1 MFHSNFVIYP
11 PILNSFYK
19 IKILFLTPFVSF
31 ATKIK
36 ILLKQVVFM
45 NLLLVANILW
55 IFDEIFFPNYK
66 KVQIKKPIF
75 LVGGFRTGTTI
86 IHRSLY
92 EKRQNFISPRFLE
105 LLFPFLCVQYF
116 FDFLEYCDTSY
127 KTSFIAG
134 IDSSLLK
141 FFGKKI
147 MSKHFISYDTP
158 EEDDI
163 LLSTYMGLGWYNI
176 VQFPLFES
184 WKTIGNLSLLSDQ
197 EKKRA
202 GSFYHQCMQK
212 ILFRRGQKSRGQEK
226 QFLNKTHLIA
236 LYPFWKIQYPDA
248 NFFLIERNQTEAFHS
263 FILLNQFTNE
273 RFFNLQYSE
282 QEYKQY
288 HSLFWKESELAK
300 KKIECTG
307 TVLLED
313 FCKNK
318 EAELS
323 SILRRIE

>member
-11 PILNSFYK
+11 SILTSFFK

-31 ATKIK
+31 PTKIR
-36 ILLKQVVFM
+36 ILLKQFVFIHF
-45 NLLLVANILW
+45 LFVANILW
-55 IFDEIFFPNYK
+55 IFDEIFFSNYK

-75 LVGGFRTGTTI
+75 LLGGFRTGTTI

-105 LLFPFLCVQYF
+105 LLFPFLSIQYF

-127 KTSFIAG
+127 KTSFIAS
-134 IDSSLLK
+134 IDSLLFN

-197 EKKRA
+197 EKKRT

-212 ILFRRGQKSRGQEK
+212 ILFRRGQEK

-236 LYPFWKIQYPDA
+236 LYPFWKMQYPDA
-248 NFFLIERNQTEAFHS
+248 NFFLIERNFTEAFHS

-282 QEYKQY
+282 HEYKK
-288 HSLFWKESELAK
+288 HHMLFWKELELEK

-318 EAELS
+318 DETLDF
-323 SILRRIE
+323 ILRKIE

>member
-1 MFHSNFVIYP
+1 M
-11 PILNSFYK
+11 
-19 IKILFLTPFVSF
+19 KIL
-31 ATKIK
+31 A
-36 ILLKQVVFM
+36 KQVVFI
-45 NLLLVANILW
+45 NFLVLVNILW

-66 KVQIKKPIF
+66 QVQIKKPIF
-75 LVGGFRTGTTI
+75 LLGGFRTGTTI

-105 LLFPFLCVQYF
+105 ILFPFLSVQYF
-116 FDFLEYCDTSY
+116 FDFLEYCDDSY
-127 KTSFIAG
+127 HTAFVSG
-134 IDSSLLK
+134 IDSLLFN

-147 MSKHFISYDTP
+147 MSKHFISYYTP

-184 WKTIGNLSLLSDQ
+184 WKTIGNLSLLSEQ
-197 EKKRA
+197 EKKRI

-212 ILFRRGQKSRGQEK
+212 ILFRRGQEK

-236 LYPFWKIQYPDA
+236 LYPFWKTQYPDA
-248 NFFLIERNQTEAFHS
+248 NFFSIERNQSDAFDS

-282 QEYKQY
+282 HEYKKY
-288 HSLFWKESELAK
+288 HMLFWKEFELAK
-300 KKIECTG
+300 KKMEYRG
-307 TVLLED
+307 TVFLED

-318 EAELS
+318 DEALD
-323 SILRRIE
+323 SILRKIE